1 MVWGWCRSMI
11 RSWGWGMVWGRCRNW
26 GMVRCRSWS
35 MVWLMWYMAECCEWN
50 WMFICRY
57 CRYHSHN
64 CGKENLKLIIIFAI
78 ALNVN
83 NLHNILGL
91 YTNILII
98 INATFI
104 FGMSVITFY
113 NTNLMEYICYNNSRL
128 LPNYNWSDGCVDW
141 SYLPNC
147 TLYLVQMT

>member
-1 MVWGWCRSMI
+1 
-11 RSWGWGMVWGRCRNW
+11 
-26 GMVRCRSWS
+26 

-64 CGKENLKLIIIFAI
+64 CGKENLKVIIIFVV
-78 ALNVN
+78 ALNVENFHN
-83 NLHNILGL
+83 NIILGL

-128 LPNYNWSDGCVDW
+128 LPNYN
-141 SYLPNC
+141 
-147 TLYLVQMT
+147 